1 MTNLEKLLIEAN
13 KRELIVYLS
22 IKHSYDNTTNELVP
36 FFKVEV
42 TKNNQF
48 LGFVTQESFTAK
60 SLTIEEA
67 AREVINLMLKDLQYK
82 NNLIAKELKDLIT
95 TIEMEKTND

>member
-1 MTNLEKLLIEAN
+1 MTSLERLLIEAN

-48 LGFVTQESFTAK
+48 LGFVTESFTAK

-82 NNLIAKELKDLIT
+82 NNLIAKELKDLIN